1 LTLKSTKI
9 EESLIIINA
18 GRAYFGSSMD
28 IISFVD
34 SLSKLVAETGKNG
47 LSIFTD
53 IGHPFTT
60 TN

>member
-1 LTLKSTKI
+1 MQVERTS
-9 EESLIIINA
+9 
-18 GRAYFGSSMD
+18 GRQSMD
-28 IISFVD
+28 IISFID

-53 IGHPFTT
+53 IGHSFTT

>member
-1 LTLKSTKI
+1 LTFKSTKI

-18 GRAYFGSSMD
+18 GRAHFGPSMD
-28 IISFVD
+28 IISFID
-34 SLSKLVAETGKNG
+34 SLSKLVAETGING

-53 IGHPFTT
+53 IGLSFTT